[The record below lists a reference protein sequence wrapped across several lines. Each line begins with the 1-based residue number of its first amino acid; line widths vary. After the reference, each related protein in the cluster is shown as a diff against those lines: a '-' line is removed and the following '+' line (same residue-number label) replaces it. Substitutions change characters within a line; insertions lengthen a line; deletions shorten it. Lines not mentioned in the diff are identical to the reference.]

1 MGGGGE
7 GGFGTCLKFS
17 HNKVKLNLDL
27 SLKK

>member
-1 MGGGGE
+1 MGGGG
-7 GGFGTCLKFS
+7 GGFGTCLKFF

>member
-1 MGGGGE
+1 MGGMGGGKL
-7 GGFGTCLKFS
+7 GTCLKFL